1 VPSTSCPANRKS
13 QTSSVACIGGVV
25 LPQPLHEVAEGCE
38 VSHELLNVL
47 DVPSLAYLSDGQ
59 NLVEVHLDAMLD
71 DDVP

>member
-1 VPSTSCPANRKS
+1 
-13 QTSSVACIGGVV
+13 VV
-25 LPQPLHEVAEGCE
+25 EGCE

-47 DVPSLAYLSDGQ
+47 DVPGLAYLSDGQ